1 MVEVI
6 RTLSSDRHDRGF
18 GAAAYGAP
26 LIHIHDV
33 ERNVFG
39 NAIVVKVW
47 GQMKIAAKEVVF
59 ARELKL
65 NTLQILLLTPET
77 GLHWPWTANK
87 WVYHKGEYD
96 NYASIDILSPQTA
109 YQWEADT
116 RTAAALVPATL
127 PADGSIWL
135 NFMALGE

>member
-6 RTLSSDRHDRGF
+6 RTLSSDRLDRGF
-18 GAAAYGAP
+18 GAASYGAP

-39 NAIVVKVW
+39 NGIVVKVR
-47 GQMKIAAKEVVF
+47 GQVKIAAKEVVF

-65 NTLQILLLTPET
+65 NTLQTLQLTVET
-77 GLHWPWTANK
+77 GHHWPWTANE
-87 WVYHKGEYD
+87 WIYHKGEFD

-109 YQWEADT
+109 YQWDADSRNDPT
-116 RTAAALVPATL
+116 VVPSTL